1 VQPTSATTPAEPA
14 DDDPTFWRAG
24 RLTQAGAGECL
35 RRLASG
41 PALEAGLDAA
51 LPDGLRARDLLEQ
64 RRDGVVGSADE
75 RERLTH
81 LEREAYGP
89 GATSGA
95 DERLSRLQTTL
106 RQNGRA
112 LDAAVRAAGILSV
125 ATAAGPGPAHGATF
139 GAGAPGSRQG
149 SGSAVTVEGST
160 SEQLAP
166 TEPLSGPTSAAA
178 NAAAAPARARRRLWV
193 GMVVLAGIAVAAA
206 SVLVVGALTPRP
218 SLEIFAR
225 PAALP
230 DGPSAALV
238 LDITSEGQAGEG
250 PIRYVGDIG
259 EASFFVT
266 LVRDTFHNPVDPQ
279 EGVCLVGHFGD
290 EAGGTVSVN
299 CVTRTEFD
307 QQGVTQPLTLT
318 PSGDYA
324 GINVDVDG
332 ASSGAAWGPTGGL
345 QEIGVQELR
354 ERTPADIGG

>member
-1 VQPTSATTPAEPA
+1 MPPAQPGG
-14 DDDPTFWRAG
+14 DDPAFWQAG
-24 RLTQAGAGECL
+24 RLTPLGAAECL
-35 RRLASG
+35 RRLAYD
-41 PALEAGLDAA
+41 PALEASLDAA
-51 LPDGLRARDLLEQ
+51 LPDGLKSRELLEQ
-64 RRDGVVGSADE
+64 RRDGVVGSAEE
-75 RERLTH
+75 RERLTR

-89 GATSGA
+89 GAASGA

-112 LDAAVRAAGILSV
+112 LDAAVRASGIQAA
-125 ATAAGPGPAHGATF
+125 ATGRGSAYGAAS
-139 GAGAPGSRQG
+139 GAGAPGLRRG
-149 SGSAVTVEGST
+149 SGSAAAVEGSAGEQSEPIEPPAEPT
-160 SEQLAP
+160 SEP
-166 TEPLSGPTSAAA
+166 PSAERT
-178 NAAAAPARARRRLWV
+178 AAPAPARPRWKLWL
-193 GMVVLAGIAVAAA
+193 GMVVVAGIAVAAA

-230 DGPSAALV
+230 DGPSTALV

-250 PIRYVGDIG
+250 PIRFVGDIG

-299 CVTRTEFD
+299 CVSRAEFD

-345 QEIGVQELR
+345 QEIGVPELR
-354 ERTPADIGG
+354 ERTPADAGG